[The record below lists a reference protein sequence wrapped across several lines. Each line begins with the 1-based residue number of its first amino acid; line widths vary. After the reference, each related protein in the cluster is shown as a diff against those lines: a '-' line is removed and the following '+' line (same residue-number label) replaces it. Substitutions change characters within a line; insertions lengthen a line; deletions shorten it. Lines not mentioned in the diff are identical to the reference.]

1 MTKADCIKAHMAKAQ
16 YYLEL
21 ADKYQQLALAGEA
34 DAQSY
39 ELHNAIEEMMDEM
52 DDLLMEV
59 CIPLEV

>member
-1 MTKADCIKAHMAKAQ
+1 MTKADRIKENIAKAQ

-21 ADKYQQLALAGEA
+21 ADKFQQLAFAGEA

-39 ELHNAIEEMMDEM
+39 DLHNGIEAMMDEM